1 MPCCE
6 VFDAQPAD
14 YRASV
19 LPQGGVRLAIEAAA
33 TGGWWRY
40 VGDRGGVHGIDTFG
54 ASAPGKDVFEHF
66 GFTVAAVAE
75 HARGL
80 L

>member
-1 MPCCE
+1 MPTRS
-6 VFDAQPAD
+6 DTD
-14 YRASV
+14 YM
-19 LPQGGVRLAIEAAA
+19 RLAIEAGA

-40 VGDRGGVHGIDTFG
+40 VGERGGVHGIDTFG
-54 ASAPGKDVFEHF
+54 ASAPVKAVFEHF

-75 HARGL
+75 HARRL